1 MNVLKH
7 THIHTS
13 KYHILILCLKNRCVF
28 MLQLTYRKSLFR
40 VSFNFLIRVQEREA
54 PVLLLR
60 I

>member
-13 KYHILILCLKNRCVF
+13 KYHILILYLKNRCVF

-40 VSFNFLIRVQEREA
+40 VSFNFLIRVQEREV
-54 PVLLLR
+54 PVL
-60 I
+60 

>member
-1 MNVLKH
+1 
-7 THIHTS
+7 
-13 KYHILILCLKNRCVF
+13 
-28 MLQLTYRKSLFR
+28 MLQLAYRKSLFR